1 MLHCLP
7 FVNSW
12 VEGGLGRGVLVVT
25 ISCLVIMMVD
35 SLVEYFFCFLAKE
48 KDTWKFGL
56 LDSFLV

>member
-1 MLHCLP
+1 M
-7 FVNSW
+7 
-12 VEGGLGRGVLVVT
+12 VT